1 MKKSNLLILLAIA
14 AAVAAWWGIS
24 RMSGGLPVEAATAR
38 TGEIREFVDEHG
50 KTRLPR
56 THLITMPFAG
66 RIASIDLEEGAA
78 VSEKQIVARMVPQDL
93 DLSLAAAKA
102 AADRAEA
109 AIVENDD
116 TTVEFTSLLQTKSF
130 VESMQHTVDAAAAR
144 KQSGLAKRDF
154 AEKNL
159 ARVQRLHEKQVV
171 TDDAMNQAE
180 VRDVESRVDY
190 QQDVLVHAALVAMKA
205 GTDLMPTSVE
215 QYIERKKLKHDV
227 LAKESDQAAVKLRE
241 AQRDHDRGTL
251 LSPVNGVVLERHIS
265 DEQYLAAGATLL
277 EIGQLD
283 DLEVEVDILSQDVV
297 GISLGAAA
305 DVYGPAIGEKPA
317 KARVSRIFPA
327 GFTKVSSLGVEQQ
340 RVKVIVRFEE
350 GELDR
355 LRSQRGL
362 GVGYRVN
369 VRVFTAQK
377 AKALLVPR
385 SALFRGAGG
394 AWQVFAVRGGIARL
408 AGVQVG
414 LLNDELAEITKG
426 LAEGETVV
434 LAPETDLADG
444 ARVRPLERAAAIVQ

>member
-1 MKKSNLLILLAIA
+1 MNKTNLLIFLVIA
-14 AAVAAWWGIS
+14 CVVGAWWGVK
-24 RMSGGLPVEAATAR
+24 RMSGGLPVEAAAAR
-38 TGEIREFVDEHG
+38 QGEIREFVDEHG

-66 RIASIDLEEGAA
+66 RIAGIDLEEGAT
-78 VSEKQIVARMVPQDL
+78 VSEKQAVARMVSEDL
-93 DLSLAAAKA
+93 ELSLAVAKA

-130 VESMQHTVDAAAAR
+130 VESMQHTVEAAAAR
-144 KQSGLAKRDF
+144 KESGLAKRDF

-159 ARVQRLHEKQVV
+159 ARVERLHEKKVV
-171 TDDAMNQAE
+171 TDDSLNQAE
-180 VRDVESRVDY
+180 VRDVESKVDY

-227 LAKESDQAAVKLRE
+227 LAKERDQAAVKLRE

-251 LSPVNGVVLERHIS
+251 LAPISGVVLERHIS
-265 DEQYLAAGATLL
+265 DEQYLPAGASLL

-297 GISLGAAA
+297 NISLGAAA
-305 DVYGPAIGEKPA
+305 DVYGPAIGMRPA

-327 GFTKVSSLGVEQQ
+327 GFTKISSLGVEQQ
-340 RVKVIVRFEE
+340 RVKVIVRFEDD
-350 GELDR
+350 ELDR

-369 VRVFTAQK
+369 VRVYTAQK
-377 AKALLVPR
+377 LKTLVVPR

-394 AWQVFAVRGGIARL
+394 EWQVFAVRNGVARL
-408 AGVQVG
+408 IGVKVG
-414 LLNDELAEITKG
+414 LLNDELAEIGKG
-426 LAEGETVV
+426 LAENETVV
-434 LAPETDLADG
+434 LAPETELTDG
-444 ARVRPLERAAAIVQ
+444 TRVRPVERAAAIVE